1 MSAPPTDWMRIKAIF
16 DAAVVLEPEAR
27 PACVRGLCGSD
38 DELRQRV
45 EAMLSSHERAG
56 SFLEQPA
63 AALIS
68 RSPDELIGRTL
79 DNYRIVSRLGA
90 GGMGEVYKAHDSKL
104 ERDVALKLLP
114 ANVDTDRLR
123 RFHAEARTVSSL
135 NHPHVVVIHDFGDL
149 DGRPFLITELVE
161 GETLR
166 QRVERGALPVGEA
179 VAIATQIASALVA
192 AHARAIV
199 HRDIK
204 PENVMVRPDG
214 YVKVLDFG
222 LAKLVGPG
230 AQATPASTVA
240 TDVGILLGTPHYMS
254 PEQAEAKAVDERS
267 DIFSLGVILYELAIG
282 SRPFTGDSYV
292 SVLSSILRDTPTP
305 IAELNP
311 ALPRDLSRIVRRCL
325 AKDRYRRYQSA
336 ADLRSDLAELE
347 RSLDA
352 GGPRVAAPVA
362 RRSQKRHADSAA
374 SVDSIAVLPF
384 VNAGGDPETEYLS
397 DGLTESLINR
407 LSQILNVRVVPRS
420 VAFRH
425 KGPDVDPNRAGRQL
439 KVRTVLTGRVLQR
452 GQALHVQVDLV
463 DVRQQAQLWG
473 ERFVRTLSDIL
484 TVEDEIAGAI
494 VDQLRVRLT
503 GEERDLLGRRRTES
517 TEAYRLFLKGWYY
530 CSKRTRPN
538 LQKALG
544 YFEQAIASD
553 PGYAL
558 PYTGV
563 ADAYVVLS
571 VYDGGVPRDTLSRA
585 KAAAR
590 RALEID
596 PGLQEAQAE
605 LALTWACLDRDWDA
619 AEEAARIA
627 LTRRPPY
634 WLAHG
639 HYAFLLAAQGRCDEA
654 VAEVRREQVL
664 EPLSLVVHHHVA
676 WVSVL
681 ARRYDEA
688 IAECRSAIEMDATF
702 APVHMWMGVSL
713 SQKGMHDEAIA
724 SLDEA
729 VKCMGGPVAIGVG
742 AAAHGYAMAGR
753 LDEARR
759 RVAELKDA
767 RSTRY
772 VEPYGIALGCAGVGD
787 QDGAIEW
794 LEQAYREHSL
804 WLSLWAKVDPRL
816 DVLREDGRFQDLL
829 RRLGLG

>member
-1 MSAPPTDWMRIKAIF
+1 
-16 DAAVVLEPEAR
+16 
-27 PACVRGLCGSD
+27 
-38 DELRQRV
+38 
-45 EAMLSSHERAG
+45 
-56 SFLEQPA
+56 
-63 AALIS
+63 
-68 RSPDELIGRTL
+68 
-79 DNYRIVSRLGA
+79 
-90 GGMGEVYKAHDSKL
+90 MGEVYKAHDSKL

-114 ANVDTDRLR
+114 RDVDFDRLR
-123 RFHAEARTVSSL
+123 RFHSEARTVSSL
-135 NHPHVVVIHDFGDL
+135 NHPHIVVIHDFGDH
-149 DGRPFLITELVE
+149 DGRPFIITELVE

-166 QRVERGALPVGEA
+166 QRLERGALPVGEA
-179 VAIATQIASALVA
+179 VAIATQIAGALVA

-230 AQATPASTVA
+230 AHATTTSTIA
-240 TDVGILLGTPHYMS
+240 TEVGVLLGTPHYMS
-254 PEQAEAKAVDERS
+254 PEQAEGKAVDERS
-267 DIFSLGVILYELAIG
+267 DIFSLGVMLYELTTG

-311 ALPRDLSRIVRRCL
+311 TLPLDLSRIVRRCL

-336 ADLRSDLAELE
+336 IDLRSDLAELE
-347 RSLDA
+347 RSVGA
-352 GGPRVAAPVA
+352 AEPRVAAPVA
-362 RRSQKRHADSAA
+362 RSSQKRHTESTGIDSL
-374 SVDSIAVLPF
+374 AVLPF
-384 VNAGGDPETEYLS
+384 VNAVGDPETEYLS

-407 LSQILNVRVVPRS
+407 LSQIPNLRVVPRS

-425 KGPDVDPNRAGRQL
+425 KGPEVDPNKAGRQL

-452 GQALHVQVDLV
+452 GQALHVQADLV

-473 ERFVRTLSDIL
+473 ERLVRDLSDIL

-494 VDQLRVRLT
+494 ADKLRVKLT
-503 GEERDLLGRRRTES
+503 GEERDLLGKRPTEN
-517 TEAYRLFLKGWYY
+517 TEAYRLFLKGRYY
-530 CSKRTRPN
+530 WSKRTRPN
-538 LQKALG
+538 LQKSMA

-558 PYTGV
+558 PYTGL

-571 VYDGGVPRDTLSRA
+571 VFDAGVPKDYLSRA
-585 KAAAR
+585 KAFAR
-590 RALEID
+590 RALEIEPD
-596 PGLQEAQAE
+596 LPEAHAE

-619 AEEAARIA
+619 AEESARIA
-627 LTRRPPY
+627 VTRGPAY
-634 WLAHG
+634 WLGHD
-639 HYAFLLAAQGRCDEA
+639 HYAMLLAAQGRFEEA
-654 VAEVRREQVL
+654 LAEVRRGQAL

-676 WVSVL
+676 WVSLL
-681 ARRYDEA
+681 ARRYDDA

-702 APVHMWMGVSL
+702 PMVHLWMGVSL

-729 VKCMGGPVAIGVG
+729 VKCMGGAVAIGVG

-753 LDEARR
+753 IDEARR
-759 RVAELKDA
+759 RVAELVDA
-767 RSTRY
+767 RTTRY
-772 VEPYGIALGCAGVGD
+772 VEPYGIALGYAGLGD
-787 QDGAIEW
+787 RDGTFEW
-794 LEQAYREHSL
+794 LEHAYREHSF
-804 WLSLWAKVDPRL
+804 WLTAWAKVDPRL
-816 DVLREDGRFQDLL
+816 DVLREDSRFQDLL